1 MVWKTLRRA
10 GTALLLALLTF
21 AALPVGASLAR
32 QAGTPAPD
40 YSCDTATPEA
50 ATPAMDHGNMADR
63 AMGTP
68 MAGME
73 MTVEFDLLYIDM
85 MLPHHASIVALSE
98 AALPRLEDDR
108 LREIAQAII
117 TAQEAEI
124 EELRGYREAFYGSP
138 EPGPMDD
145 HMMGMMMQAMPGM
158 PGTMAEMAVQMDPLA
173 QVAALCAAPDPDRAF
188 IETTIAHHEMAIA
201 ASAPALEQAI
211 HPEIADFAQRV
222 IAAQQ
227 AEIAALTV
235 IRQELYG

>member
-1 MVWKTLRRA
+1 MFQKMFLRLCT
-10 GTALLLALLTF
+10 GVLLVLLTP

-32 QAGTPAPD
+32 QAGTPAPTS
-40 YSCDTATPEA
+40 SCDTATPVA
-50 ATPAMDHGNMADR
+50 ATPAMVM

-73 MTVEFDLLYIDM
+73 MTVEFDQLYIDM
-85 MLPHHASIVALSE
+85 MLPHHASIVALAE

-158 PGTMAEMAVQMDPLA
+158 PGTMAEMAVQMDPQA

-222 IAAQQ
+222 IAVQQ
-227 AEIAALTV
+227 AEIAALTE